1 VGSRLKSKS
10 PRGSKPSSSREDG
23 LQAFIEKR
31 RSLRLPLFVLE
42 VKWKQYDKVFIGR
55 MQNLSIGGLFM
66 AADRPLHA
74 GERFPI
80 EFVLPDKKT
89 KVVCTGEVTWTR
101 PYASEG
107 AGSEGIGI
115 RFLDINDRKMK
126 AIGQWIKKQESPGK
140 KHA

>member
-1 VGSRLKSKS
+1 MGSRVKTK
-10 PRGSKPSSSREDG
+10 PPGRSKPSSSREDG

-66 AADRPLHA
+66 SADRPLHA

-89 KVVCTGEVTWTR
+89 KVICTGEVTWTR
-101 PYASEG
+101 PYA
-107 AGSEGIGI
+107 SEGIGI

-126 AIGQWIKKQESPGK
+126 AIGEWIKKQESPRK

>member
-1 VGSRLKSKS
+1 MGSRLKTKV
-10 PRGSKPSSSREDG
+10 PTGSKRSSSREDG

-42 VKWKQYDKVFIGR
+42 VKWKQYDEVFIGQMR
-55 MQNLSIGGLFM
+55 NISIGGLFM
-66 AADRPLHA
+66 SAERPLHA

-80 EFVLPDKKT
+80 EFILPDKKT
-89 KVVCTGEVTWTR
+89 KVSCTGEVTWTR

-107 AGSEGIGI
+107 SGSEGIGV

-126 AIGQWIKKQESPGK
+126 AIGQWIMKQEGSKKKQ
-140 KHA
+140 A